1 VFVKKKLPEQLG
13 LHCYAISTHPV
24 HIRMNLSLTPPL
36 KKSWIHLCKGSLYIS
51 VAGVLL
57 HETVERTHL
66 GR

>member
-1 VFVKKKLPEQLG
+1 
-13 LHCYAISTHPV
+13 
-24 HIRMNLSLTPPL
+24 M
-36 KKSWIHLCKGSLYIS
+36 